1 MKKIFLGAVLSF
13 LFSSTVF
20 AQEKPSILEDY
31 KIIVGMIEDIY
42 ANLSNLKEKQDKLEN
57 TFSKIRVVNRDN
69 STSSASNTQNMQL
82 ADATRKELQSNLR

>member
-13 LFSSTVF
+13 LFSSTMF

-57 TFSKIRVVNRDN
+57 TFSKIRVVNRDG

>member
-13 LFSSTVF
+13 LFSSTMF

-42 ANLSNLKEKQDKLEN
+42 ANLSNLKDKQDKLEN
-57 TFSKIRVVNRDN
+57 TFSKIRVVNRDG

-82 ADATRKELQSNLR
+82 ADATRKDLQNNLR